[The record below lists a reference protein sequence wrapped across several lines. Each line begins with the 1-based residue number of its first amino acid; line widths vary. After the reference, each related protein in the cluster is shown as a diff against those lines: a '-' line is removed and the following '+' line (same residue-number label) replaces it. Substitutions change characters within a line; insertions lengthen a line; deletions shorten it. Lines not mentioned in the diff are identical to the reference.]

1 MEREWQLGTH
11 WVVSYSNLQRMT
23 HARMLLKLLAEFG
36 KDPHEQYTA
45 SLANLFSPLCSHPLC
60 STVIASSLINP
71 STREI
76 AQSLEICSLPTVWSW
91 ARHLA
96 SLSLII
102 FIMKTETFI
111 SLGMINNYLGKKCF
125 LNARMIPELLS
136 KSFEV
141 FLSAQLLIL
150 GSAHS

>member
-1 MEREWQLGTH
+1 MEREWHLGTH
-11 WVVSYSNLQRMT
+11 GVVSYSNLQRMT

-36 KDPHEQYTA
+36 KDPHELYTA
-45 SLANLFSPLCSHPLC
+45 VLSSPLLLSLQSPSLLN
-60 STVIASSLINP
+60 SIASSLINP